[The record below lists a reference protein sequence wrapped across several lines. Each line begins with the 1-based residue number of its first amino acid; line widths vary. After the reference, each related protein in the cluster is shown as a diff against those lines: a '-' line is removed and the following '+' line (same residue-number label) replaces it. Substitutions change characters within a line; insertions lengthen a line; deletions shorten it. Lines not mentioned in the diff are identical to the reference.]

1 MRRELETWHGR
12 DHVTLADERASQ
24 QGTQTSTYTGA
35 PVLDPTVQWA
45 RALPPPERQALI
57 DREAKMPIT
66 TQGQLLGLSRSS
78 VWNQK
83 HKVGRESRL
92 TCAVAA
98 TSSPGAATHS
108 RLAQILHKEDR
119 ESGWITYYES

>member
-1 MRRELETWHGR
+1 MQSMQESGVREIRTLRLMRRELETWHGR

-66 TQGQLLGLSRSS
+66 TQCQLLGLSRSS

-83 HKVGRESRL
+83 HKVG
-92 TCAVAA
+92 
-98 TSSPGAATHS
+98 
-108 RLAQILHKEDR
+108 
-119 ESGWITYYES
+119 